1 MELPIYLIGYMASGK
16 TTVGKILANKLGWHF
31 VDLDNAFLEVNG
43 YTTGE
48 YIREF
53 GMEEFRQKEKEC
65 VEKLA
70 ELPIE
75 KVIYATGGGYP
86 CWEDNMECLHEL
98 GTSFYL
104 RWTPEQLTTRLFLSG
119 ITQRPVA
126 IDGMNGEE
134 GASEEEKML
143 HFVRKH
149 LDLRKEYYEMADY
162 IIDAPSLL
170 AEDNDEVI
178 AEQLYNIIRGANRK

>member
-16 TTVGKILANKLGWHF
+16 TTAGRILADKLGWHF
-31 VDLDNAFLEVNG
+31 VDLDDAFLEING

-53 GMEEFRQKEKEC
+53 GMEAFRKQEKEC

-70 ELPIE
+70 ELPID

-104 RWTPEQLTTRLFLSG
+104 RWTPEQLTKRLFLSG

-126 IDGMNGEE
+126 VDGMNAAE
-134 GASEEEKML
+134 GDSEEEKML
-143 HFVRKH
+143 HFVSEHLEARKP
-149 LDLRKEYYEMADY
+149 YYEQADY
-162 IIDAPSLL
+162 IIDAPEVLHES
-170 AEDNDEVI
+170 NDEVI
-178 AEQLYNIIRGANRK
+178 AEEIYETIRKFVN

>member
-1 MELPIYLIGYMASGK
+1 MMLLPVYLIGYMASGK
-16 TTVGKILANKLGWHF
+16 TTAGKLLAEKLGWHF
-31 VDLDNAFLEVNG
+31 VDLDDAFLEING

-48 YIREF
+48 YIRQF
-53 GMEEFRQKEKEC
+53 GMEAFRKQEKDC

-104 RWTPEQLTTRLFLSG
+104 RWRPDQLTKRLFLSG

-126 IDGMNGEE
+126 VDGMNAAEGET
-134 GASEEEKML
+134 EEEKML
-143 HFVRKH
+143 HFVEQHLEARK
-149 LDLRKEYYEMADY
+149 DYYEQADF
-162 IIDAPSLL
+162 IIDAPEVLHES
-170 AEDNDEVI
+170 NDEEI
-178 AEQLYNIIRGANRK
+178 AEHIYQIIKGGF